1 MAKTRYNKM
10 AVKVKRVVDQPLYLV
25 PKGDKYWKISFA
37 NLERELL
44 DDIDDKKETW
54 RKECLKI
61 IKKKLLQWKSKSSA
75 GLKGISSYL
84 LKVRFIFLYF
94 VRSETNMTH
103 RISMSL
109 CNSTQIKAILIL
121 TGKAQISVI

>member
-10 AVKVKRVVDQPLYLV
+10 AARSKVKRVVDQPLYLV

-84 LKVRFIFLYF
+84 LKVRFIF
-94 VRSETNMTH
+94 
-103 RISMSL
+103 
-109 CNSTQIKAILIL
+109 
-121 TGKAQISVI
+121 